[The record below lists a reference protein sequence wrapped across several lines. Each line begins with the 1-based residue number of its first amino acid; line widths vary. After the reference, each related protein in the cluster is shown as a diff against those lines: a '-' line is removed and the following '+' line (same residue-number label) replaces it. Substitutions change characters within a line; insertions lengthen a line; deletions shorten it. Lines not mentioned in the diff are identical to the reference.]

1 MYIPSFFS
9 LISGAHHS
17 FRVLEDVVGSS
28 RVKSTSRAS
37 VPLCVDEVPTL
48 ADSSGVATRFSNRN
62 WRSFLF
68 FFFNKILF
76 RSKEDIEKEEIF
88 EISLIIVRRQHFFF
102 RGEKSS
108 TDNLHPIHSNIDPHS
123 VSAQKRNH
131 LCLPGTMPL
140 RLSMPPFDSGSVE
153 ANSSIKSP

>member
-1 MYIPSFFS
+1 MDEQKAVRRVGQMFKQTSNYLNSISNLQGVPFFAALTPSFLLLPIYIYVYVGFFS

-68 FFFNKILF
+68 FFL
-76 RSKEDIEKEEIF
+76 
-88 EISLIIVRRQHFFF
+88 
-102 RGEKSS
+102 
-108 TDNLHPIHSNIDPHS
+108 
-123 VSAQKRNH
+123 
-131 LCLPGTMPL
+131 
-140 RLSMPPFDSGSVE
+140 
-153 ANSSIKSP
+153 